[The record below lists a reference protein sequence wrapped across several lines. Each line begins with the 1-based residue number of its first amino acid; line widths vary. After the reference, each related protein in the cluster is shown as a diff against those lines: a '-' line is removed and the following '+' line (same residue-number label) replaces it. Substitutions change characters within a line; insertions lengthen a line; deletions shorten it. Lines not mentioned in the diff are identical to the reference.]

1 MVIRQYDKD
10 KIMSQT
16 HTMLIEE
23 GHYAA
28 RVQYREFDDGSGFG
42 PFVEKEDAFKM
53 DRVRLALRR
62 GNFVAAA
69 KEAEIY
75 ELRRVAAE

>member
-1 MVIRQYDKD
+1 
-10 KIMSQT
+10 MSQT

-28 RVQYREFDDGSGFG
+28 RVEYREFDDGSGFG

-62 GNFVAAA
+62 GDVAAAA
-69 KEAEIY
+69 KEAKVFQLMPMAGE
-75 ELRRVAAE
+75 